1 MKRRYYLGTLLLGVL
16 VIACNSGDKIKE
28 TESVKVR
35 TLKIH
40 PIRPKG
46 VQAFSGTIEEM
57 NGSTLSFSVNGTLK
71 RILVTPGQTVKKGA
85 LIGTVDDISIR
96 NAHNAATASLVQA
109 KDAYKR
115 MKLLHDNG
123 SLPDIKWVEVQS
135 KLEQAKAIEQVAG
148 KNLRDCNLYAPYN
161 GVISEKNVEIGQNVM
176 PGMPVAKIV
185 KVNQVKVKIAVPENE
200 IAKINI
206 NQTASVAVS
215 ALKGQEY
222 KGHVIEKGITAN
234 VLSRSYEVKLLVDNS
249 SMELMPGMICE
260 VNMDKETE
268 KSIYVI
274 PAHIIQLDEYNHS
287 FVWINKNNQAIRRFV
302 DVGNFINE
310 GIEIK
315 SGLNDGDEVLIEGQQ
330 KVSEN
335 TSIEI
340 IR

>member
-1 MKRRYYLGTLLLGVL
+1 M
-16 VIACNSGDKIKE
+16 
-28 TESVKVR
+28 
-35 TLKIH
+35 
-40 PIRPKG
+40 
-46 VQAFSGTIEEM
+46 
-57 NGSTLSFSVNGTLK
+57 
-71 RILVTPGQTVKKGA
+71 
-85 LIGTVDDISIR
+85 
-96 NAHNAATASLVQA
+96 
-109 KDAYKR
+109 
-115 MKLLHDNG
+115 
-123 SLPDIKWVEVQS
+123 
-135 KLEQAKAIEQVAG
+135 EQAKAIEQVAG

-206 NQTASVAVS
+206 NQTASIAVS
-215 ALKGQEY
+215 ELKGQEY

-310 GIEIK
+310 GIKIK

-335 TSIEI
+335 TPIEI